1 MAKPMLAEPK
11 ARSGAS
17 PRPAR
22 PQVVMTP
29 PLRQTAPGCIVI
41 RMNIV
46 RSITTG
52 KNKRKHTSMT
62 TIEMIIRW
70 PAGPGVC

>member
-1 MAKPMLAEPK
+1 MD
-11 ARSGAS
+11 
-17 PRPAR
+17 
-22 PQVVMTP
+22 
-29 PLRQTAPGCIVI
+29 
-41 RMNIV
+41 IV

>member
-1 MAKPMLAEPK
+1 
-11 ARSGAS
+11 
-17 PRPAR
+17 
-22 PQVVMTP
+22 
-29 PLRQTAPGCIVI
+29 
-41 RMNIV
+41 MNIV

-52 KNKRKHTSMT
+52 KNKRKHTSMMTT

>member
-1 MAKPMLAEPK
+1 
-11 ARSGAS
+11 
-17 PRPAR
+17 
-22 PQVVMTP
+22 
-29 PLRQTAPGCIVI
+29 
-41 RMNIV
+41 MNIV

-52 KNKRKHTSMT
+52 KNKRKHTSMIT